1 METGVYIIDA
11 LLKEPSVGLFDEQ
24 IKLRLELS
32 IEVVLKVVSVHIP
45 KHLGLYTHFTYRILG
60 SISGELG
67 CIILDDLLW
76 KTIGCCC
83 FSKKL

>member
-1 METGVYIIDA
+1 METGIYIIDS

-32 IEVVLKVVSVHIP
+32 IEVVLKVVSVHIL
-45 KHLGLYTHFTYRILG
+45 KHLGLYIHFTYRVLG
-60 SISGELG
+60 SIGGELG
-67 CIILDDLLW
+67 CIILNDLLW

-83 FSKKL
+83 FSKEL